1 MLRGGLARQAS
12 ILADV
17 PANGS
22 GNSSPGSPVDVEVAV
37 RPRKKL
43 SFKEPEFFG
52 YLRLRKPLQKSK
64 QPPLI
69 EHCVTPATESNLN
82 DSLFDEDDEAF
93 KAELEVKFGMLTISF
108 FLIQEN
114 KNFIRTLI

>member
-17 PANGS
+17 SGS
-22 GNSSPGSPVDVEVAV
+22 GNSSPGSPVDVDGPT

-52 YLRLRKPLQKSK
+52 YLKLKKPFTKNKPPQ
-64 QPPLI
+64 PLI
-69 EHCVTPATESNLN
+69 EHVPSISEGNLTDN
-82 DSLFDEDDEAF
+82 LFDEDDETF
-93 KAELEVKFGMLTISF
+93 KAELEVKFTFILSDLYLITTIVD
-108 FLIQEN
+108 
-114 KNFIRTLI
+114 

>member
-22 GNSSPGSPVDVEVAV
+22 GNSSPGSPVDVEGTV

-52 YLRLRKPLQKSK
+52 YLKLKKPLPKNK
-64 QPPLI
+64 QPPLM
-69 EHCVTPATESNLN
+69 EYCLTPATESNLN
-82 DSLFDEDDEAF
+82 DSLFEEDDKAF
-93 KAELEVKFGMLTISF
+93 KAELEVNFEMSKMFSVYLSSGIFKFY
-108 FLIQEN
+108 
-114 KNFIRTLI
+114 

>member
-17 PANGS
+17 TATGS
-22 GNSSPGSPVDVEVAV
+22 GNSSPGSPVDVEGPA

-52 YLRLRKPLQKSK
+52 YLKLKKPFSK
-64 QPPLI
+64 NKPQPLI
-69 EHCVTPATESNLN
+69 EHVPSTPEENLTDN
-82 DSLFDEDDEAF
+82 LFDEDDETF
-93 KAELEVKFGMLTISF
+93 KAELEVKFIFFFDLLFDCLLT
-108 FLIQEN
+108 
-114 KNFIRTLI
+114 

>member
-1 MLRGGLARQAS
+1 MFRGGFGRQAS

-22 GNSSPGSPVDVEVAV
+22 ENTSSGSPVDAEGAV

-52 YLRLRKPLQKSK
+52 YLKLKKPLPKNK
-64 QPPLI
+64 QPPLM
-69 EHCVTPATESNLN
+69 EHCVTPSVESNLIE
-82 DSLFDEDDEAF
+82 SLLNEDDEAF
-93 KAELEVKFGMLTISF
+93 KAELEVKL
-108 FLIQEN
+108 
-114 KNFIRTLI
+114 